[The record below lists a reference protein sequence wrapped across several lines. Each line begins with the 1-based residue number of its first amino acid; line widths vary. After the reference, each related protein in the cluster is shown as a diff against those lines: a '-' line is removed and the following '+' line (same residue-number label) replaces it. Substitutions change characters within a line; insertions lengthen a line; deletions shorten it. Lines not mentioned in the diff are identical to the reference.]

1 MSKGNYIYYG
11 DGDIRFKCSSKISGF
26 DIKFDGNYNLES
38 YEVDIF
44 LINYNNG
51 RLFGVGLGNT
61 IGDVAF
67 LKYTGDLR
75 ILTCKAVTSE
85 NDMINL
91 IPKLVRNDKFDS
103 IQNYFNGENTYFE
116 DLDKIG
122 VVGEIPNK
130 KTINIITKNL
140 KTDGGQ
146 FKLNGKDYMGDY
158 HLHHTGIAMTGANH
172 TEDSEVLELK
182 NKSKRIKNIK
192 RVVRKITASSTRT
205 GGY

>member
-11 DGDIRFKCSSKISGF
+11 DGDIRFKCSSEISGF
-26 DIKFDGNYNLES
+26 DIKFQGNYNLES
-38 YEVDIF
+38 YEVDDF

-51 RLFGVGLGNT
+51 RMIGVGFGNT

-91 IPKLVRNDKFDS
+91 IPKLVRNDKFGS
-103 IQNYFNGENTYFE
+103 IMNAFNGEQIYFE
-116 DLDKIG
+116 DLDNIG
-122 VVGEIPNK
+122 VIDKIPDK
-130 KTINIITKNL
+130 RTINIITKKFNTKGGEYTL
-140 KTDGGQ
+140 DG
-146 FKLNGKDYMGDY
+146 NDYIGDY
-158 HLHHTGIAMTGANH
+158 HLHHTGVAMSGSDH
-172 TEDSEVLELK
+172 TEDSQILELR
-182 NKSKRIKNIK
+182 NKKKRIKNIK
-192 RVVRKITASSTRT
+192 RVVRKITASSST